1 MIKKI
6 GNLRSQRNFVEAE
19 MRIVHDKTVITK
31 SIWRE
36 KDDDDKTFCS
46 SSSKTKRQAWKKKK
60 NVVRCRAADEHGVSL
75 FFCCTNFLDELGHE
89 GGGDEITFFFALL
102 S

>member
-1 MIKKI
+1 
-6 GNLRSQRNFVEAE
+6 

-36 KDDDDKTFCS
+36 KDAT
-46 SSSKTKRQAWKKKK
+46 TKLFVLLPQRLKGKLEKKK
-60 NVVRCRAADEHGVSL
+60 NVVRCRPADEHGVSL

-89 GGGDEITFFFALL
+89 GGGDEITFFLL
-102 S
+102 CYHQKTYVSSLVKSLKLA

>member
-1 MIKKI
+1 
-6 GNLRSQRNFVEAE
+6 

-36 KDDDDKTFCS
+36 KDDDKVFVLPPQRL
-46 SSSKTKRQAWKKKK
+46 KGKLEKKKK
-60 NVVRCRAADEHGVSL
+60 NVVRCRPADEHGVSL

-89 GGGDEITFFFALL
+89 GGGDEITFFCFAIIRKHMLVV
-102 S
+102 